1 MFTIFSVQKRAL
13 IALTMLALLV
23 FLLAGCGQAGT
34 GGSSTAGSG
43 SAATSTP
50 TVAPTPVKGYG
61 SANGC
66 PSDMV
71 VGVAPPQ
78 ANVTV
83 LASDVNKTIIAN
95 NGDVIE
101 IRLPFGRQWSG
112 PAVSQ
117 GILHSQSPEG
127 YAWKAN
133 SVCVWRF
140 VAQGTGTVSL
150 NFTSRPIC
158 KRGQMCPM
166 FIIAVPFKIDVK

>member
-1 MFTIFSVQKRAL
+1 MFTIFSMRKCAL
-13 IALTMLALLV
+13 IPLAMLMLLV
-23 FLLAGCGQAGT
+23 FLLASCGAAASGT
-34 GGSSTAGSG
+34 GGSGSV
-43 SAATSTP
+43 AVSTP
-50 TVAPTPVKGYG
+50 TAAPTPVKGYG

-71 VGVAPPQ
+71 VGTAPPK
-78 ANVTV
+78 ANVT
-83 LASDVNKTIIAN
+83 LQTSDTNKTITAN

-101 IRLPFGRQWSG
+101 IRLPFGHQWSG
-112 PAVSQ
+112 PAASQ

-140 VAQGTGTVSL
+140 VAQGTGSVSL
-150 NFTSRPIC
+150 NFTGRPLC

-166 FIIAVPFKIDVK
+166 FIMALPFKIDVK